1 MSSSHSP
8 STNGLVTP
16 SSELTNGNGHIYGA
30 EESIP
35 HTKEKNLPGGGNW
48 VVQKFGG
55 TSVGKFA
62 LNIADIVQKGL
73 VKNRIAVVCSAR
85 SSHSKLEGTT
95 NRLLRAA
102 KAAETLHGSKQY
114 TEIVVQ
120 IEEDHINAAKLTI
133 KNPDLL
139 ASYIDQVKAECKSLS
154 KILESAQH
162 LEEVSRKAENKIISK
177 GEKLACRYM
186 ATLLSDRDVPAQF
199 VDLSDVIK
207 RYNVPSLTK
216 DGAYKELALALG
228 QEVLACGD
236 KVPVVTGY
244 FGHVPDGLLHS
255 IGRGYTDLCAALVA
269 IGTSAQELQVWKE
282 VDGIFTADPRKVPT
296 ARLLPSVSPSE
307 AAELTFYGS
316 EVIHPFTMEQVIKAR
331 IPIRI
336 KNVMNPRGQGTV
348 ILPDAESL
356 LDTTHPQIFRGR
368 SSSSLNTLYQ
378 PKRPT
383 AVTIK
388 HSIVVLNI
396 HSNRRTRAHGFLA
409 NIFSILDKH
418 HLSVDLISS
427 SEVHVSM
434 ALHSEYSMLAGG
446 TTNDSA
452 ELKIQDLRLHGAV
465 EDLAK
470 LGNVDLV
477 ADMAIVSLVG
487 KQLKNMTG
495 ISGKFFSVL
504 GDNNINIEMIS
515 QGALFFSSPSAS
527 DPPAVARTGFGCWR
541 RELCFMNSELTRYI
555 GASEINISC
564 VIWERDADRALN
576 VVHTSLFTFL
586 E

>member
-1 MSSSHSP
+1 
-8 STNGLVTP
+8 
-16 SSELTNGNGHIYGA
+16 
-30 EESIP
+30 
-35 HTKEKNLPGGGNW
+35 
-48 VVQKFGG
+48 
-55 TSVGKFA
+55 
-62 LNIADIVQKGL
+62 
-73 VKNRIAVVCSAR
+73 
-85 SSHSKLEGTT
+85 
-95 NRLLRAA
+95 
-102 KAAETLHGSKQY
+102 
-114 TEIVVQ
+114 
-120 IEEDHINAAKLTI
+120 
-133 KNPDLL
+133 L
-139 ASYIDQVKAECKSLS
+139 A
-154 KILESAQH
+154 KILQSAQH
-162 LEEVSRKAENKIISK
+162 LEEVSRGVENKIISK

-186 ATLLSDRDVPAQF
+186 VTLLQDKNVPAQF
-199 VDLSDVIK
+199 VDLSDVFK
-207 RYNVPSLTK
+207 RYNVPDLTE
-216 DGAYKELALALG
+216 DGAYKELALAIG
-228 QEVLACGD
+228 QEVIACGD
-236 KVPVVTGY
+236 KVPIITGY
-244 FGHVPDGLLHS
+244 FGHVPEGLLHS

-269 IGTSAQELQVWKE
+269 IGTSASELQIWKE

-336 KNVMNPRGQGTV
+336 KNVMNPRGTGTV
-348 ILPDAESL
+348 ILPDPESVNDPL
-356 LDTTHPQIFRGR
+356 RPKLFRGR
-368 SSSSLNTLYQ
+368 SSSSLSTMNQ

-409 NIFSILDKH
+409 NIFSILDRH

-434 ALHSEYSMLAGG
+434 ALHSEYSMLSGNGAQTPGG
-446 TTNDSA
+446 HLNDSD

-470 LGNVDLV
+470 LGTVDLV

-515 QGALFFSSPSAS
+515 QGSSFSPYCSGSSFLATKIAN
-527 DPPAVARTGFGCWR
+527 D
-541 RELCFMNSELTRYI
+541 L
-555 GASEINISC
+555 
-564 VIWERDADRALN
+564 DR
-576 VVHTSLFTFL
+576 S
-586 E
+586 